1 MEAIFS
7 GLTQVFN
14 LLMDQF
20 SNTITTITSNDLLFV
35 PILISFAGGLI
46 LAGVRICRK
55 LGVRGLGGG
64 KRRRRRG

>member
-7 GLTQVFN
+7 GLTKVFN

-20 SNTITTITSNDLLFV
+20 ANTISTITSNDLLFV

-64 KRRRRRG
+64 RRRRRRG